1 MTAQTILIGNVTRS
15 PELRFT
21 PSGQATVRLGLAVNR
36 RWQDKS
42 SGEWQEATSFFDV
55 VCWREMAE
63 HVSES
68 VEKGTR
74 IIVTGR
80 LEQRSYEKDG
90 QQRSVTEIVAD
101 DIAPS
106 LRWATA
112 KVTKTEKTNAS
123 QRGNSQSTGEYG
135 DEPF

>member
-1 MTAQTILIGNVTRS
+1 
-15 PELRFT
+15 
-21 PSGQATVRLGLAVNR
+21 
-36 RWQDKS
+36 
-42 SGEWQEATSFFDV
+42 
-55 VCWREMAE
+55 MAE

-112 KVTKTEKTNAS
+112 KVTRTEKTNAPS
-123 QRGNSQSTGEYG
+123 RGNSQSTGDDG
-135 DEPF
+135 DEAF